1 MTHVRDLVPSVLVSL
16 IVGRQCSDRDEDL
29 SLPDEP
35 CDDLDEVLN
44 NAHLAP
50 NDISQVEVYVFGM
63 FADLEVEGSE
73 GVLEVLDEVSSVLDV
88 VFEAHK
94 LIHGLGLGILWLI
107 GRAIGCRHL
116 TAYAV
121 SGRSG
126 RLDGHSIFYL
136 LLIVVVVVV
145 VLMDEKSSLQR
156 CFL

>member
-1 MTHVRDLVPSVLVSL
+1 ML
-16 IVGRQCSDRDEDL
+16 
-29 SLPDEP
+29 
-35 CDDLDEVLN
+35 
-44 NAHLAP
+44 
-50 NDISQVEVYVFGM
+50 
-63 FADLEVEGSE
+63 ADLEVEGSE
-73 GVLEVLDEVSSVLDV
+73 GVVEILDDVSSVIDV
-88 VFEAHK
+88 VYEAPEF
-94 LIHGLGLGILWLI
+94 IHGMGLGILWLI
-107 GRAIGCRHL
+107 GGAIGCRHL

>member
-29 SLPDEP
+29 SLPDAP
-35 CDDLDEVLN
+35 CVELDEVLN

-50 NDISQVEVYVFGM
+50 NDILQIEVYVFGM
-63 FADLEVEGSE
+63 LADLEVEGSE
-73 GVLEVLDEVSSVLDV
+73 GVVEILDDVSSVIDV
-88 VFEAHK
+88 VYEAPEF
-94 LIHGLGLGILWLI
+94 IHGMGLGILWLI
-107 GRAIGCRHL
+107 GGAIGCRHL